1 MVTSI
6 DNNVLLGYYQ
16 SRAGLTTGG
25 SSLSSFGAR
34 KKTAPTAPWNQTSTT
49 VDPRVT
55 VKNALLGRK
64 FVDENA
70 SKLDLPG
77 ASTDYRKL
85 FALYSGLSTLMGV
98 AEQAGAKTVT
108 DSDRARIDR
117 AFARGLAE
125 ITDYIADVD
134 LEQARVIQGTAS
146 TSAKTK
152 LGVPRN
158 KTEYVTPP
166 LVSGASTNEVPAFV
180 GNVQFSIAVKKSGTT
195 VNVPIDLAGMGGQ
208 TRSLV
213 NVAAFM
219 NQQLQAAGVDARV
232 ASQRIAGGPKYAKV
246 DGKDVKIGTNP
257 DQFALKFNVA
267 TGEALSFSAPA
278 TAGAVYM
285 AQDVGNPDPDG
296 KAATKDSTAASQFLK
311 FQTDNAAVP
320 APLQKPGEPNWVD
333 GRVFAQTLGPEVK
346 TVRDTKV
353 AADGSVYMLA
363 DVTAKTAGQ
372 ELKGDQDVALLKY
385 DAAGKLIFARTLGA
399 SDEASGLGL
408 ALSSDGKIAVA
419 GSVKGGLGGAVEG
432 PINST
437 GTYEGQADS
446 FVTVYDPD
454 GQELWTQRRGA
465 RQADEANEVAFGA
478 DGTVYLQGRTSSG
491 MPGSSG
497 AGGSDTYLQAFKA
510 DALGKIQS
518 VFTSTIGTAGSDKPA
533 GMVVDG
539 TSVVLASVEDGRGVL
554 RRYDVSGGSPVLT
567 STRDLGDLQG
577 GSITGLALDGGE
589 LVVAGSTGNSSLS
602 GLSVTRAHAGGSDAF
617 AARLNADLSAG
628 GQVAYYGGAGDDR
641 ATSLAV
647 SGGQV
652 WIGGAAGTDLPNGLN
667 PVGVKDG
674 FLARLDVAAGTIDWA
689 RRFTGKDGRAA
700 PTAIAVDTTGASVL
714 DRIGLPKGEMDLA
727 DSTRLTAHSSL
738 RTGDAFTLKVGSRT
752 QTITI
757 DAAETLDTLATK
769 LRRAS
774 GFQAKVTI
782 STVEGMRSLRIEPN
796 NDRTVIEF
804 GAGKTDRDALAM
816 LGISEGVVRKT
827 KTVDGKTTPADGKEM
842 LYGLGIEDALTLG
855 SELDRAHTLAVL
867 GKAMGIVRQIYKD
880 LVQASLPES
889 ERIAQAAA
897 KAVGPAPAYLTNQIA
912 NYQAALARLG
922 G

>member
-1 MVTSI
+1 MVTPI
-6 DNNVLLGYYQ
+6 DSNLLLGFYQ

-25 SSLSSFGAR
+25 ASLSSSGTKR
-34 KKTAPTAPWNQTSTT
+34 TAPTAPWNQTTPAI
-49 VDPRVT
+49 DPRVA
-55 VKNALLGRK
+55 VKNAILGRK
-64 FVDENA
+64 FVNENGA
-70 SKLDLPG
+70 KLDLPG

-85 FALYSGLSTLMGV
+85 FALYSGLSTLLGV
-98 AEQAGAKTVT
+98 AEQSGAKQVT
-108 DSDRARIDR
+108 DSDRARISR
-117 AFARGLAE
+117 AFERGLQE
-125 ITDYIADVD
+125 INDYIGDVD
-134 LEQARVIQGTAS
+134 LEQVRVIQGTAS

-166 LVSGASTNEVPAFV
+166 LVSGSSANEVPAFV
-180 GNVQFSIAVKKSGTT
+180 GNVQFTMSIKRSGTT
-195 VNVPIDLAGMGGQ
+195 VNVPIDLAGMGAQ

-213 NVAAFM
+213 NVIGFM

-232 ASQRIAGGPKYAKV
+232 ASQRIPGGDKFAKIN
-246 DGKDVKIGTNP
+246 GKDVKIGTNP

-267 TGEALSFSAPA
+267 TGETVSFAAAA

-296 KAATKDSTAASQFLK
+296 KASTNDSTAASQLLK

-320 APLQKPGEPNWVD
+320 PPLQKPGEANWVD
-333 GRVFAQTLGPEVK
+333 GRIFAQPLGPSVK

-399 SDEASGLGL
+399 SEEASGLGL

-419 GSVKGGLGGAVEG
+419 GSIKGGLGGATEG
-432 PINST
+432 PTNST
-437 GTYEGQADS
+437 GVYEGQTDS
-446 FVTVYDPD
+446 FVTVYDAD

-465 RQADEANEVAFGA
+465 RQADEASEVAFGA
-478 DGTVYLQGRTSSG
+478 DGTVYVQGRTSSG
-491 MPGSSG
+491 MPGSPG

-518 VFTSTIGTAGSDKPA
+518 VFTSTLGTAGSDKPA
-533 GMVVDG
+533 GMVIDG
-539 TSVVLASVEDGRGVL
+539 TSVVLASLEDGRAVL

-577 GSITGLALDGGE
+577 GTITGLALDGGQ
-589 LVVAGSTGNSSLS
+589 LVVAGSTGNPALNA
-602 GLSVTRAHAGGSDAF
+602 GTVTRAHAGGSDAF
-617 AARLNADLSAG
+617 AARINADLSAG
-628 GQVAYYGGAGDDR
+628 GQIAYYGGAGDDR

-652 WIGGAAGTDLPNGLN
+652 WIGGAAGTDLPNGLT
-667 PVGVKDG
+667 PVGAKDG
-674 FLARLDVAAGTIDWA
+674 FLAKLDIAAGTVDWS
-689 RRFTGKDGRAA
+689 RRFTGTSGRAA

-714 DRIGLPKGEMDLA
+714 DRIGLPKGEMDLT

-782 STVEGMRSLRIEPN
+782 STVEGMRSLRIEPA
-796 NDRTVIEF
+796 NDRAVIEF

-842 LYGLGIEDALTLG
+842 LYGLGLEDALTLG
-855 SELDRAHTLAVL
+855 NELDRAHALAVVS
-867 GKAMGIVRQIYKD
+867 KAMGIVRQIYKD

-889 ERIAQAAA
+889 ERIAQAA